1 MRLRFLALLAPLLVA
16 AAPASAGNSSIQAL
30 KEARK
35 LTGEATVE
43 YNVGRF
49 EQALDLYTKAY
60 ERYPK
65 PALLF
70 DLGQCHRQLG
80 HYERALFF
88 LHGYLRE
95 QPTAPNRALV
105 EKLIDDSQQQLDAQ
119 RATEAAEAAQAA
131 QAQARA
137 AEAARPQSPPSAIP
151 PPATASQSPRSGG
164 TEAPP
169 APGSSVLPVVGFAM
183 AGVGALLVGGGVY
196 AGLRSASLAK
206 EISQLST
213 THGTWTP
220 QIQSDYESG
229 KSFATIANVLYVSG
243 AVALSTGVALAW
255 FGWPTST
262 PATASLTPLRGGAA
276 VDLVAR
282 F

>member
-1 MRLRFLALLAPLLVA
+1 MKLWSIALLVPILVA
-16 AAPASAGNSSIQAL
+16 AAPASAADSVQAL

-43 YNVGRF
+43 YNVGHF
-49 EQALDLYTKAY
+49 ERALDLYAEAY

-80 HYERALFF
+80 HYERAIFF
-88 LHGYLRE
+88 FQGYLRE
-95 QPTAPNRALV
+95 QPAAANRALV
-105 EKLIDDSQQQLDAQ
+105 EKFIDTAQQQLDAQ
-119 RATEAAEAAQAA
+119 RATEAA

-137 AEAARPQSPPSAIP
+137 AEAARAQNPPSVSSP
-151 PPATASQSPRSGG
+151 VPGTLATATEPSPARP
-164 TEAPP
+164 TEA
-169 APGSSVLPVVGFAM
+169 SSPVLRTVGFVT
-183 AGVGALLVGGGVY
+183 AGVGALLVGGGTY

-206 EISQLST
+206 EISQVSARQ
-213 THGTWTP
+213 GAWTP
-220 QIQSDYESG
+220 QYQSDYQSG
-229 KSFATIANVLYVSG
+229 KSFATVANVLYVSG
-243 AVALSTGVALAW
+243 AALLATGIAFTV
-255 FGWPTST
+255 FGWPRTV
-262 PATASLTPLRGGAA
+262 PAVGLLTPLPGGAS